1 MIKMDANLPPVALK
15 DAVDIGR
22 AAEALGF
29 AGIWSSETQHDP
41 FLPLALIANETQNL
55 EVGTAVAIA
64 FARSP
69 ATLSYTAWD
78 LAASSAGRFT
88 LGLGTQVRA
97 HIERRFGM
105 SWPESPIGRL
115 REMIAAVRAFWQ
127 AWQSGERLNF
137 RGEHY
142 KLTLMS
148 PFFNPG
154 PIASPDIPIYLAGV
168 NPGMIS
174 LCGEVAN
181 GLHAH
186 PLHSERYLREVIHP
200 ALQEGAVRGGR
211 NPEEIQLSVSVFMVT
226 NDKEADFVRSQ
237 IAFYASTPSYRRVL
251 ELHGWERRAEELSEL
266 ARRQEWGAMSALIDD
281 EMLETFAVVAPAEAM
296 GSAVLDRYVGLVD
309 RVTPYLPLRPG
320 ERDPFWSRLINEVHG
335 A

>member
-1 MIKMDANLPPVALK
+1 
-15 DAVDIGR
+15 
-22 AAEALGF
+22 
-29 AGIWSSETQHDP
+29 
-41 FLPLALIANETQNL
+41 
-55 EVGTAVAIA
+55 
-64 FARSP
+64 
-69 ATLSYTAWD
+69 
-78 LAASSAGRFT
+78 
-88 LGLGTQVRA
+88 
-97 HIERRFGM
+97 
-105 SWPESPIGRL
+105 
-115 REMIAAVRAFWQ
+115 
-127 AWQSGERLNF
+127 
-137 RGEHY
+137 
-142 KLTLMS
+142 
-148 PFFNPG
+148 
-154 PIASPDIPIYLAGV
+154 
-168 NPGMIS
+168 MIS